1 MSRTFRTAL
10 AGAAAGLALALAA
23 TAPAASAPKMLQGS
37 VGPGF
42 TIKLTLAGKKVTK
55 LKKGVPYRF
64 QIRDRSPI
72 HDFHLMGP
80 GVNRVLTGV
89 DFTGQERRAQAAEGH
104 LPLRLRPARLLY
116 AWELPRRVTADRRAR
131 LLTGALSRCAQ
142 AVRATIARGGE
153 QTG

>member
-1 MSRTFRTAL
+1 MTRTFRAAL
-10 AGAAAGLALALAA
+10 AVAASGLALALTA
-23 TAPAASAPKMLQGS
+23 TAPAASAPKMVQGS

-64 QIRDRSPI
+64 QIRDRSAI

-89 DFTGQERRAQAAEGH
+89 DFTGTKSVV
-104 LPLRLRPARLLY
+104 LKLRKGTYRFVCDPHASFMHGSF
-116 AWELPRRVTADRRAR
+116 RVA
-131 LLTGALSRCAQ
+131 
-142 AVRATIARGGE
+142 
-153 QTG
+153 

>member
-10 AGAAAGLALALAA
+10 AGATAGLALALAA
-23 TAPAASAPKMLQGS
+23 SAPAASAPKMVQGS

-64 QIRDRSPI
+64 QIRDRSAI
-72 HDFHLMGP
+72 HDFHVMGP

-89 DFTGQERRAQAAEGH
+89 DFTGTKSIV
-104 LPLRLRPARLLY
+104 LKLRKGTYRFVCDPHASFMHGSF
-116 AWELPRRVTADRRAR
+116 RVA
-131 LLTGALSRCAQ
+131 
-142 AVRATIARGGE
+142 
-153 QTG
+153 

>member
-23 TAPAASAPKMLQGS
+23 TAPAASAPK
-37 VGPGF
+37 V
-42 TIKLTLAGKKVTK
+42 AGKKVTK

-89 DFTGQERRAQAAEGH
+89 DFTGTKSVV
-104 LPLRLRPARLLY
+104 LKLRKGTYRFICDPHASFMHGSF
-116 AWELPRRVTADRRAR
+116 RVA
-131 LLTGALSRCAQ
+131 
-142 AVRATIARGGE
+142 
-153 QTG
+153 

>member
-10 AGAAAGLALALAA
+10 AGAAAGLALALTA
-23 TAPAASAPKMLQGS
+23 TVPAASAPKMVQGS

-89 DFTGQERRAQAAEGH
+89 DFTGTKSVV
-104 LPLRLRPARLLY
+104 LKLRKGTYRFVCDPHASFMHGSF
-116 AWELPRRVTADRRAR
+116 RVA
-131 LLTGALSRCAQ
+131 
-142 AVRATIARGGE
+142 
-153 QTG
+153 

>member
-1 MSRTFRTAL
+1 MTRTFRAAL
-10 AGAAAGLALALAA
+10 AVATIGLALALTATAA
-23 TAPAASAPKMLQGS
+23 AAPAAKTVQGT

-64 QIRDRSPI
+64 QIRDRSAI

-89 DFTGQERRAQAAEGH
+89 GFTGTKSVV
-104 LPLRLRPARLLY
+104 LKLRKGTYRFVCDPHASFMHGSF
-116 AWELPRRVTADRRAR
+116 RVA
-131 LLTGALSRCAQ
+131 
-142 AVRATIARGGE
+142 
-153 QTG
+153 

>member
-10 AGAAAGLALALAA
+10 AGATAGLALALAA
-23 TAPAASAPKMLQGS
+23 SAPAASAPKMVQGS

-42 TIKLTLAGKKVTK
+42 TIKLTFAGKKVTK

-64 QIRDRSPI
+64 QIRDRSAI

-89 DFTGQERRAQAAEGH
+89 DFTGTKSIV
-104 LPLRLRPARLLY
+104 LKLRKGTYRFVCDPHASFMHGSF
-116 AWELPRRVTADRRAR
+116 RVA
-131 LLTGALSRCAQ
+131 
-142 AVRATIARGGE
+142 
-153 QTG
+153 